1 MDGAWENQI
10 DEEERTWWA
19 ANKQTHNYGTVPIIA
34 VIYYSNNE
42 DAKMQTVNGDALRRD
57 LILHEPEKWM
67 MAHTWITNRISHS
80 VQKKK
85 KRNV

>member
-1 MDGAWENQI
+1 
-10 DEEERTWWA
+10 
-19 ANKQTHNYGTVPIIA
+19 
-34 VIYYSNNE
+34 
-42 DAKMQTVNGDALRRD
+42 MQTVNGDALRRD